1 MSDLSLAFLVM
12 GVGMI
17 TVFLILGL
25 VVLSGQGLIRVVNRF
40 FPAPVVAVPE
50 KTPLVSPPPSPKTT
64 TDQATLAA
72 IVSTVDIITRGKGQ
86 VKSIKKLDS

>member
-40 FPAPVVAVPE
+40 FPAPVVAIPE
-50 KTPLVSPPPSPKTT
+50 KVPVAPIPPSPKTT
-64 TDQATLAA
+64 NQATLAA
-72 IVSTVDIITRGKGQ
+72 IVSSVDIITQGQ
-86 VKSIKKLDS
+86 GRVKSIKKLDP